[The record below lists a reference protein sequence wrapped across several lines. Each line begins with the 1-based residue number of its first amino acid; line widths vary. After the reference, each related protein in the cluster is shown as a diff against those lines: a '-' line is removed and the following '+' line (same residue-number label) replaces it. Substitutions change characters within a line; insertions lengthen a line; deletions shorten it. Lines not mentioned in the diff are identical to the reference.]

1 MPKRQKFF
9 VWEEAQA
16 FLGDKQGHVLTSYTN
31 NKLTIS
37 FEQDSEGNLTQMVWE
52 TEDESGSHEFETTT
66 TTVTA

>member
-1 MPKRQKFF
+1 

-31 NKLTIS
+31 DTLTIS

-52 TEDESGSHEFETTT
+52 TEAESGSHEFTPNS
-66 TTVTA
+66 